1 MIAISG
7 CADSPPPGASS
18 GSVDQGSSEDS
29 GRRERPTAD
38 QGTPD
43 QGTSDVAD
51 LALDSFD
58 AGTDSVGTEDI
69 GTAEVDSGSV
79 DESAPDLPDATT
91 DTDDGQA
98 DTVEVPED
106 VEDEWRAPDIE
117 ACVETTAS
125 AGQSSAPADIIWI
138 IDSSESM
145 DNEIDIVRENINAFA
160 AIIGGSG
167 IDYRV
172 TMIAADRRING
183 GFFGRSYHGVCVPP
197 PLSAADRCPDVDN
210 PGTYLHVREGVYS
223 TDSLE
228 VLIDNYSEYQSFLR
242 PAAKLHIVE
251 VSDDETWRSPRW
263 LRDQIGSLA
272 PPGFPEDFK
281 FHSIVQT
288 PGDRCGDA
296 DGDRYINL
304 STATGGAVASICE
317 SNWDPIFEAIQ
328 EIVIEDSALPC
339 YYAMPEV
346 PDDTEIV
353 LDEVNVYFTP
363 AEGER
368 TLLPNVD
375 SADACGELNGWYYD
389 DPIVP
394 SGITLCAAA
403 CGDEVDGELEIAF
416 GCATIKT

>member
-1 MIAISG
+1 MDTGVVEDLGGDAS
-7 CADSPPPGASS
+7 DSAS
-18 GSVDQGSSEDS
+18 Q
-29 GRRERPTAD
+29 
-38 QGTPD
+38 
-43 QGTSDVAD
+43 
-51 LALDSFD
+51 
-58 AGTDSVGTEDI
+58 
-69 GTAEVDSGSV
+69 
-79 DESAPDLPDATT
+79 DESADDLAEQTPDSAV
-91 DTDDGQA
+91 
-98 DTVEVPED
+98 VEVSED
-106 VEDEWRAPDIE
+106 VEDEWRAPDIA

-145 DNEIDIVRENINAFA
+145 DNEIDIVRENINTFA
-160 AIIGGSG
+160 SIIGDSG

-197 PLSAADRCPDVDN
+197 PLSAEDRCPDVDN
-210 PGTYLHVREGVYS
+210 PDTYLHVREGVYS

-228 VLIDNYSEYQSFLR
+228 VLIDNYSDYQSFLR

-263 LRDQIGSLA
+263 FRGEIASMA

-346 PDDTEIV
+346 PEDTEIV

-368 TLLPNVD
+368 TLLPNVAG
-375 SADACGELNGWYYD
+375 ADVCGELAGWYYD

-403 CGDEVDGELEIAF
+403 CGDDVDGDLEIAF